1 MFNILKDGRLLE
13 NLEGGHLFYKGWTL
27 EKNLNV
33 LGVDTYL
40 IKVRKGAYLITLNW
54 IAAYTKMTYYIRT
67 SVVTCRVYCGFEAE
81 LFHMKM

>member
-54 IAAYTKMTYYIRT
+54 IAAYTKMTYIRT